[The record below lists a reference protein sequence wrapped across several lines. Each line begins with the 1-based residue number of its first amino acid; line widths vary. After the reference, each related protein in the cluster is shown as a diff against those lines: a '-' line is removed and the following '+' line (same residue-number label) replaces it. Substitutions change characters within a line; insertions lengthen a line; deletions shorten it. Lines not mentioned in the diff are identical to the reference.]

1 MDLAVV
7 IIVFAFLGAK
17 SFASIERSE
26 GFHLCVPLIMS
37 TGFSPGLALGDIR
50 LESGTEMS

>member
-1 MDLAVV
+1 MDLAVI
-7 IIVFAFLGAK
+7 IIVFAFLGAR

-26 GFHLCVPLIMS
+26 GFRLHVPPIMS
-37 TGFSPGLALGDIR
+37 AGFLPGLALGDIR

>member
-7 IIVFAFLGAK
+7 IIVFTFLGAR

-26 GFHLCVPLIMS
+26 GFCLCVPLIMS
-37 TGFSPGLALGDIR
+37 AGFLPGLALGNIR

>member
-26 GFHLCVPLIMS
+26 GFHLRVPLIMS